1 MAQFQKELII
11 AFVQRIERARYI
23 LVKNKEIISDN
34 DAMGTLR
41 DGFIDP
47 GGCKQA
53 LSYDDDN
60 NISWTQYSKKCI
72 RIVNEKSKDD
82 NRDRLMNLTGADP
95 NKDKYAK
102 GKGGKGGR
110 GGKGGKSANT
120 TKLTEANTCRHP
132 TCVSKNCVHSKNN
145 CWENHPEKCPDKIKK
160 RRLEENPQQT
170 SNKQHSRGLPKDN

>member
-72 RIVNEKSKDD
+72 RMK
-82 NRDRLMNLTGADP
+82 NRKTIIETG
-95 NKDKYAK
+95 
-102 GKGGKGGR
+102 
-110 GGKGGKSANT
+110 
-120 TKLTEANTCRHP
+120 
-132 TCVSKNCVHSKNN
+132 
-145 CWENHPEKCPDKIKK
+145 
-160 RRLEENPQQT
+160 
-170 SNKQHSRGLPKDN
+170 